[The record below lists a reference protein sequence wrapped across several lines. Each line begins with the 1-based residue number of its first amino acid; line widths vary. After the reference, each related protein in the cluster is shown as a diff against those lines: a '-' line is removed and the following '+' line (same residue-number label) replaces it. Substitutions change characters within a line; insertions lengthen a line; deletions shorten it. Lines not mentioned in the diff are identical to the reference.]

1 MNKLLITIGFLIM
14 VAAQWYVPGIMI
26 VDQEDALTLGTA
38 YKFKTQPIDPNDP
51 FRGKYVWLNYEMESV
66 KSADSIWNYEQ
77 SIYVYIKTGADGYAE
92 ATEASKTLLD
102 TDQDYVKADAGYYQN
117 EVLYFE
123 LPFDRFYM
131 EESKA
136 LDAERGIRRTQL
148 GGRDSLAPVCY
159 ALVYVKGAIAV
170 LDNVFIGD
178 VSVKEFVEKEQEE
191 TASKSK

>member
-1 MNKLLITIGFLIM
+1 MNKLLITLGFIIM
-14 VAAQWYVPGIMI
+14 VAAQWFVPGKMI
-26 VDQEDALTLGTA
+26 VGQESALTTGTP

-51 FRGKYVWLNYEMESV
+51 FRGKYVWLNYEMASA
-66 KSADSIWNYEQ
+66 KSSDSIWVYKQ
-77 SIYVYIKTGADGYAE
+77 PLYVYIKTGADGYVE

-102 TDQDYVKADAGYYQN
+102 IDQDYVKAQAGYYRDNQIH
-117 EVLYFE
+117 FE

-148 GGRDSLAPVCY
+148 GRQDSLAPVCY
-159 ALVYVKGAIAV
+159 ALVYVKNDIAV

-178 VSVKEFVEKEQEE
+178 ISLKEFVEKEQAE
-191 TASKSK
+191 TVSKKQ

>member
-14 VAAQWYVPGIMI
+14 VAAQWYVPGKII
-26 VDQEDALTLGTA
+26 VDQENALTVGTA
-38 YKFKTQPIDPNDP
+38 YKFKTRPIDPNDP

-66 KSADSIWNYEQ
+66 KSADSIWDYQQ
-77 SIYVYIKTGADGYAE
+77 SIYVYIKTGTDGYAE
-92 ATEASKTLLD
+92 ATRASKTLLD
-102 TDQDYVKADAGYYQN
+102 TNQDYVKADAGYYQN

-136 LDAERGIRRTQL
+136 LDAERGIRRTLL

-159 ALVYVKGAIAV
+159 ALVYVKGDIAV

-178 VSVKEFVEKEQEE
+178 VSIKEFVEKEQEE
-191 TASKSK
+191 TTSKSK

>member
-26 VDQEDALTLGTA
+26 LDQENALTDGTA

-51 FRGKYVWLNYEMESV
+51 FRGKYVWLNYEMASV
-66 KSADSIWNYEQ
+66 KSTDSLWEYREP
-77 SIYVYIKTGADGYAE
+77 IYVYIKTGADGYAE
-92 ATEASKTLLD
+92 ATQASKTLLD

-117 EVLYFE
+117 EVIYFE

-136 LDAERGIRRTQL
+136 LDAERGIRRTRL

-159 ALVYVKGAIAV
+159 ALVYVKEDIAV

-178 VSVKEFVEKEQEE
+178 VSVKEFVEKEQ
-191 TASKSK
+191 ADSPSKQK